1 MSEVPFVFNIQKYSI
16 HDGPGIRTS
25 IFFKGCPLACQ
36 WCHNPESQRYHKE
49 LMVFHDRCTA
59 CGACVK
65 HCAQGVNAIQDGKL
79 VMDRSK
85 CTACGD
91 CTDWCLNNAREV
103 AGKEY
108 TVKELVKE
116 AEKDLPFYEQ
126 SGGGVTL
133 SGGEVMAQNMDYIE
147 KLCRALHDKGISVY
161 IDTCGGAPYENF
173 QRIMPYV
180 DTFLYDI
187 KLLTPELHQ
196 YWTGMDNTRILENLK
211 HLSRDGAR
219 IFIRLPIIEGVNASQ
234 DYIHRVIKFL
244 QKEQISVAQVNLLPY
259 HDTGK
264 HKYRKL
270 DRSYDEE
277 EQMSKPDQAL
287 MEEFRDLFVQHGFQN
302 TYIGG

>member
-25 IFFKGCPLACQ
+25 IFFKGCPLSCQ

-49 LMVFHDRCTA
+49 MMVFYDRCTA

-65 HCAQGVNAIQDGKL
+65 HCPQGANTILDGKL
-79 VMDRSK
+79 IMDRSR
-85 CTACGD
+85 CTACGE
-91 CTDWCLNNAREV
+91 CVDWCMNNAREI

-116 AEKDLPFYEQ
+116 AEKDLAFYEQ

-147 KLCRALHDKGISVY
+147 QLCRALKDKGISVY
-161 IDTCGGAPYENF
+161 IDTCGGVPYENF

-187 KLLTPELHQ
+187 KLLTPELHK
-196 YWTGMDNTRILENLK
+196 YWTGIDNTLIIENLK
-211 HLSRDGAR
+211 RLSRDGAK
-219 IFIRLPIIEGVNASQ
+219 IFIRLPIIDGVNATE
-234 DYIHRVIKFL
+234 DYILRVIKFL
-244 QKEQISVAQVNLLPY
+244 QKEQISVRQVNLLPY

-264 HKYRKL
+264 HKYKKL
-270 DRSYDEE
+270 DRVFDQE
-277 EQMSKPDQAL
+277 EQMAKPDQDL
-287 MEEFRDLFVQHGFQN
+287 METFKDLFVQHGFQN